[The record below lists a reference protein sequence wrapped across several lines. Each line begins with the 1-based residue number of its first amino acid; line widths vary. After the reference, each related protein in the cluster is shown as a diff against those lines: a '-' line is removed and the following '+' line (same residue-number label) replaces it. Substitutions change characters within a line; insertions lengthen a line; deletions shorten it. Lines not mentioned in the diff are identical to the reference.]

1 MKAFRCCLNGY
12 LTKECA
18 NCPDWCDGSDPERG
32 IGCGTHRP
40 IAECEAFNKMLEEDR
55 ARMRRTRMYIKKMKR
70 RYGK

>member
-18 NCPDWCDGSDPERG
+18 NCPDWCDGSDPKRG

-40 IAECEAFNKMLEEDR
+40 IAECEAFSKMVNEEYKKWKKTQR
-55 ARMRRTRMYIKKMKR
+55 YIKRMKR